1 MPRMKRALSPL
12 VVWLGTLALAAAQ
25 LPALNPPRA
34 WKTAEGQPFQA
45 AVVAYDGTTVTL
57 RMPNGAQQQAPATKL
72 SAEDQAWLA
81 EWLKKQPIK
90 VAMPETVGV
99 EPAQVKAE
107 VVSEDAAAEKF
118 VYRTAH
124 FEFESQG
131 KLTQSL
137 LTEVARNFEATY
149 ELLKVLPWGIEPK
162 PASGEFF
169 HARLFKDK
177 NAYLS
182 GGGLPG
188 SGGVYQS
195 REEMF
200 KVPFESIGVKL
211 VGKSYMK
218 DESFETHTMVHEL
231 THQMMHFW
239 LDLLPQWMVE
249 GTAEY
254 TGTLPLK
261 TGHFRVSA
269 AKNGLKDYLDFL
281 KKKTVSG
288 VPEPYPLD
296 KLFPISNE
304 EWNAVL
310 GENPRAAHQ
319 LYFTSYL
326 LVYYFMQLD
335 SKGDGQLMARYFREI
350 GEVRKE
356 EEKYGKAM
364 DDFKKQPGVTVHPDG
379 SFDYRSNMK
388 LPAPPAAVAT
398 PEARAAFQ
406 KKTLQILLDGRTEA
420 DLMKQIRSAY
430 AKLGIRL

>member
-1 MPRMKRALSPL
+1 MKRALVPL
-12 VVWLGTLALAAAQ
+12 VVWFGAVVLAAAQ
-25 LPALNPPRA
+25 LPTLTPPRA

-45 AVVAYDGTTVTL
+45 SVVSFDGTTVVFRL
-57 RMPNGAQQQAPATKL
+57 ANGTQAQLAEIKL
-72 SAEDQAWLA
+72 GDADRAWLV
-81 EWLKKQPIK
+81 EWQKKQPIK
-90 VAMPETVGV
+90 ITMPETVGV
-99 EPAQVKAE
+99 EPAQIKAE
-107 VVSEDAAAEKF
+107 VVSEDAKEEKY
-118 VYRTAH
+118 VYRTTH

-131 KLTQSL
+131 KFSQAL
-137 LTEVARNFEATY
+137 LREVARNFEATF

-162 PASGEFF
+162 PASGEYF

-177 NAYLS
+177 EAYMA

-200 KVPFESIGVKL
+200 KVPFDSIGVKL
-211 VGKSYMK
+211 VGKSYAK
-218 DESFETHTMVHEL
+218 DDTFETHTMVHEL

-239 LDLLPQWMVE
+239 MDLLPQWIVE

-269 AKNGLKDYLDFL
+269 AKNGLKDYIDFL
-281 KKKTVSG
+281 KKRTVDG
-288 VPEPYPLD
+288 VPEPYPLE
-296 KLFPISNE
+296 KLFPITNE

-310 GENPRAAHQ
+310 AQNPRAAHQ

-326 LVYYFMQLD
+326 LVYYFMHLD
-335 SKGDGQLMARYFREI
+335 NKGDGQLLARYFREV
-350 GEVRKE
+350 GDVRKE
-356 EEKYGKAM
+356 SEKYGKAM
-364 DDFKKQPGVTVHPDG
+364 EAFKKQPGVDVHPDG
-379 SFDYRSNMK
+379 SFTYRSDLV
-388 LPAPPAAVAT
+388 LPKPPAAIET

-406 KKTLQILLDGRTEA
+406 KKTLQILLDGRSEA